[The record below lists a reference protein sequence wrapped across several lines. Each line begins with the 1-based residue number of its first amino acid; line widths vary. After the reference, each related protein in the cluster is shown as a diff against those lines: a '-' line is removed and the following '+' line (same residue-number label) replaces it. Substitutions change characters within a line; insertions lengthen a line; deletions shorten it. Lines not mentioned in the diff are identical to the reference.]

1 MRRVALA
8 LLAAISSCAFAH
20 EVGQLAPPPLWYA
33 WNRDWWLW
41 LLIPFSGWL
50 YARGVRRLWAAA
62 EPGAGI
68 SAMQVAAFALGW
80 LALIV
85 ALLSPLDVL
94 SAQLFSAHMVQHEL
108 LMIVAAPLLIL
119 GHPLGPFIWALPPR
133 WRKPAADLCRE
144 LGLQRAVRWL
154 TRPLIAWIVGALAL
168 WLWHIPGWFN
178 AALRSEAVHVLQHTC
193 FFVSALLFW
202 WSLFQRRTQ
211 TARYGAGVFNLFTTG
226 VHTAFL
232 GALLTFSKAPWY
244 SAYGAAA
251 QGWNLTPLE
260 DQQLGGLIMWIP
272 GGLIYLAAALWL
284 MAMWMSAGAAG
295 TERLQQ
301 AIDVRSRSP
310 RRAG

>member
-1 MRRVALA
+1 MVCAVGLSMFMFMKESGLGRTCARGNLTDECSKEARIVAHLGAELCRGSNRPRLMRRVALA

-20 EVGQLAPPPLWYA
+20 EVGELAPPPLWHA

-41 LLIPFSGWL
+41 LLIAFSGWL

-62 EPGAGI
+62 ESGAGI

-144 LGLQRAVRWL
+144 LGL
-154 TRPLIAWIVGALAL
+154 
-168 WLWHIPGWFN
+168 
-178 AALRSEAVHVLQHTC
+178 
-193 FFVSALLFW
+193 
-202 WSLFQRRTQ
+202 
-211 TARYGAGVFNLFTTG
+211 
-226 VHTAFL
+226 
-232 GALLTFSKAPWY
+232 
-244 SAYGAAA
+244 
-251 QGWNLTPLE
+251 
-260 DQQLGGLIMWIP
+260 
-272 GGLIYLAAALWL
+272 
-284 MAMWMSAGAAG
+284 
-295 TERLQQ
+295 
-301 AIDVRSRSP
+301 
-310 RRAG
+310 